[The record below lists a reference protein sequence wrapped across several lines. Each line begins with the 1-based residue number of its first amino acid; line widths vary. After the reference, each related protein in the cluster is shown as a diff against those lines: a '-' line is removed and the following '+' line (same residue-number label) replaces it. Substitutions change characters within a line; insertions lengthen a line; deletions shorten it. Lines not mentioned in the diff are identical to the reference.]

1 VSTVGLLVKR
11 GELEVDPE
19 TDSSKAVFVTRKSV
33 EAFRVAHTKKPS
45 KRSMDQATIPLADVV
60 RFTGRSR
67 IELLDL
73 VRAGVLEQVPGR
85 QACELTASSLRNWM
99 TASA

>member
-1 VSTVGLLVKR
+1 VSTVGLMAKR
-11 GELEVDPE
+11 GELEVDSE
-19 TDSSKAVFVTRKSV
+19 TDSSNAVFVTRKSV
-33 EAFRVAHTKKPS
+33 EAFRVAHATGPS
-45 KRSMDQATIPLADVV
+45 KRKIDQATVSLADVI

-85 QACELTASSLRNWM
+85 QACELTASSLRHWM
-99 TASA
+99 AASA

>member
-1 VSTVGLLVKR
+1 MAKR

-19 TDSSKAVFVTRKSV
+19 TDSSNAVFVTRKSV
-33 EAFRVAHTKKPS
+33 EAVRVAHINGPS
-45 KRSMDQATIPLADVV
+45 KRRVDQATVPLADVV
-60 RFTGRSR
+60 RFTGCSR

-85 QACELTASSLRNWM
+85 QACELTASSLRHWM
-99 TASA
+99 AASA

>member
-1 VSTVGLLVKR
+1 MAKR
-11 GELEVDPE
+11 GELEVDSE
-19 TDSSKAVFVTRKSV
+19 TDSSNAVFVTRKSV
-33 EAFRVAHTKKPS
+33 EAFRVAHTMGPS
-45 KRSMDQATIPLADVV
+45 KRKIDQATVSLADVI

-85 QACELTASSLRNWM
+85 QACELTASSLRHWM
-99 TASA
+99 AASA